1 MYIGRYARGDINVLV
16 VLVGGRE
23 AMAYIGELIRD

>member
-1 MYIGRYARGDINVLV
+1 MLEGISMYVLV